1 EGSVKT
7 LAHVFSEGRKFNMGM
22 TVSHQDLSQLTP
34 RMLGALSNAQTRVIF
49 GVGRSDAEYLAK
61 SIGRV
66 DTEAVKR
73 EPLTD
78 TQHELFA
85 PLPEQWEQWVERLRF
100 QKPRQ
105 ATVATQAG
113 RVASIWT
120 APIPPYRA
128 TDLELETVR
137 QESLRQY

>member
-1 EGSVKT
+1 
-7 LAHVFSEGRKFNMGM
+7 R
-22 TVSHQDLSQLTP
+22 
-34 RMLGALSNAQTRVIF
+34 
-49 GVGRSDAEYLAK
+49 

-78 TQHELFA
+78 TQHELFT

-105 ATVATQAG
+105 ATVASHAG

-120 APIPPYRA
+120 IGIPSYRA
-128 TDLELETVR
+128 TDEQVEAIR
-137 QESLRQY
+137 QESLNRYGIPYAQAQRNIQETIANQERGAPPAYD